1 MHEKLGAL
9 IERLSACADE
19 SGSWTISPEDVA
31 GILGV
36 EQVPFWRAIHE
47 TRDRISFADAIDGWS
62 ADTVGDLVTVL
73 ERLLGAGPEETM
85 ARAGLFVPH
94 PRGIELTEELLFR
107 ARRLSAAHVVQSDE
121 LDAMIRYAGSVRGA
135 IEIYF
140 NEHVDLD
147 SLVDGCAE
155 SFRVL
160 QGMPAVGRATARRY
174 LQRMFARHILD
185 RRALLAGLE
194 ERLKLAAAQLGFVDP
209 EDRARAADASESV
222 GPQDTSRHAWAKKVM
237 GIGGLAVTP
246 ESLRARYRHLMM
258 RHHPDVD
265 PSGLE
270 RCKDVNVAYSLLI
283 GEASTRT

>member
-1 MHEKLGAL
+1 VNEKLDAL
-9 IERLSACADE
+9 IETLSARVDE
-19 SGSWTISPEDVA
+19 IGGWTISPEDVA

-36 EQVPFWRAIHE
+36 EQVPFWRAVHE
-47 TRDRISFADAIDGWS
+47 IRDRISFADAIDGWS
-62 ADTVGDLVTVL
+62 ADSVGELVTVL
-73 ERLLGAGPEETM
+73 ERLLGAGTEELM

-121 LDAMIRYAGSVRGA
+121 LAAMIRYAGSVRGA
-135 IEIYF
+135 VEIYF

-147 SLVDGCAE
+147 ALVDGCAE

-160 QGMPAVGRATARRY
+160 QGMPVVGRATARRY
-174 LQRMFARHILD
+174 LQRMFARHVLD

-194 ERLKLAAAQLGFVDP
+194 ERLKLAAAQLGFIDP
-209 EDRARAADASESV
+209 EDRARAADASESAE
-222 GPQDTSRHAWAKKVM
+222 PREAARHAWAKKVM
-237 GIGGLAVTP
+237 GIGRLAVTP
-246 ESLRARYRHLMM
+246 EDLRARYRRLMM

-283 GEASTRT
+283 GETSTRT